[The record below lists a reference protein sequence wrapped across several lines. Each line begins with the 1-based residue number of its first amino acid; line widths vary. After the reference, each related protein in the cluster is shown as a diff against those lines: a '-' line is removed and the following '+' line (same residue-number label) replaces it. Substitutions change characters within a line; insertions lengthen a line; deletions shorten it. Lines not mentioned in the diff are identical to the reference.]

1 MYLCCSTVYSSTTE
15 IDPQSDSA
23 LLPALSV
30 TYNLTPSI
38 DLKLMSC
45 LEDAHTLRVFSSEFF
60 FLAWFLVHSMG
71 RLYNDLLSFT
81 HRLLI
86 VLQSNLASEI
96 VGIVHMTSLFS
107 LLNTFINLNKTP
119 YLIACSFNPNVLS
132 TFCTMMEWIAY
143 QLFNG
148 IFNKCCS
155 FLDSVAA

>member
-1 MYLCCSTVYSSTTE
+1 MYSSTTE
-15 IDPQSDSA
+15 IVPQSDSA

-45 LEDAHTLRVFSSEFF
+45 LEGDTHTLRVFSSEFF

-86 VLQSNLASEI
+86 VLQSNLASES
-96 VGIVHMTSLFS
+96 VGIVYMTSLFS
-107 LLNTFINLNKTP
+107 EVLNTFINLKTP
-119 YLIACSFNPNVLS
+119 TSSLARLIQ
-132 TFCTMMEWIAY
+132 TYY
-143 QLFNG
+143 QH
-148 IFNKCCS
+148 
-155 FLDSVAA
+155 SVR

>member
-1 MYLCCSTVYSSTTE
+1 MYSSTTE
-15 IDPQSDSA
+15 IVPQSDSA

-45 LEDAHTLRVFSSEFF
+45 LEDAQPLRVFSSEFF
-60 FLAWFLVHSMG
+60 SRLVHSMG

-96 VGIVHMTSLFS
+96 VGIVYMTSLFS
-107 LLNTFINLNKTP
+107 EVLNI
-119 YLIACSFNPNVLS
+119 
-132 TFCTMMEWIAY
+132 
-143 QLFNG
+143 
-148 IFNKCCS
+148 
-155 FLDSVAA
+155 